1 MKRLAAYTGLVVLGL
16 YVVMFF
22 AQAGVIFESDRKVRK
37 TPEALGWKFEEVRV
51 PVGRETTF
59 GWFIPAEN
67 ERGVVLVCH
76 GNGGNMGTHLS
87 GTRQFHNLGFS
98 ILLFDYGGFG
108 KSTGNPS
115 ERRCYADAEAMWRY
129 LVQTRGVSRERILV
143 WGGSFGGGTAC
154 ELARRVQPRAL
165 ILQSTFLSM
174 AKAAFGERWGWAAT
188 PFLRHRFNN
197 EKKITDVHCPVL
209 IIHSRGDTLYP
220 FSHGEKLFQRANEP
234 KRFIEIQ
241 GDHYGWEGRSNK
253 GFVGALESFLA
264 PLFPRQDAVK
274 AAI

>member
-1 MKRLAAYTGLVVLGL
+1 VVL
-16 YVVMFF
+16 FF
-22 AQAGVIFESDRKVRK
+22 AQTGVIFESDPKVRK
-37 TPEALGWKFEEVRV
+37 TPESLGWKFEEVKL

-59 GWFIPAEN
+59 GWFIPADN

-87 GTRQFHNLGFS
+87 GTRQFRNLGFS

-108 KSTGNPS
+108 KSTGKPS

-129 LVQTRGVSRERILV
+129 LSHTRGVPPERILV

-154 ELARRVQPRAL
+154 ELARRVQPHAL
-165 ILQSTFLSM
+165 ILQSTFRSM

-197 EKKITDVHCPVL
+197 ERKIASVHCPVL

-220 FSHGEKLFQRANEP
+220 FSHGEKLYQLANEP
-234 KRFIEIQ
+234 KQFIEIQ

-253 GFVGALESFLA
+253 GFVQSLRAFLE
-264 PLFPRQDAVK
+264 PLFPEPKTSPAK
-274 AAI
+274 P